1 MKLKKMLRSPVFT
14 IALFAI
20 AGALLLSTSIGATR
34 ALLTFFSETY
44 YAQFVMRDI
53 GITLNENGKEISHRD
68 YSADNFKD
76 DSAIEEKVKADNA
89 NWKDK
94 LYWDAHNG
102 ALLGNMLGDEEELVL
117 GKTYK
122 EKLTVTNTSGKDK
135 INITDENNN
144 EVETSKG
151 IPEYVRL
158 TVYKYWLKPKTDEN
172 GNIELDTDGKTP
184 KYEQKDVTLDPSLI
198 HLEWD
203 NIVENGSTEKGWIID
218 KDASSKTNNTEKGD
232 YKERTVLYYTKQLQP
247 MKDGD
252 DYKGEDEKHQ
262 QNRIDA
268 DMETLAATKLLS
280 IDASL
285 GAHLSETKVEKDGK
299 YTTYTYVYTYDK
311 YRFCIE
317 AQADAVQNQNAE
329 QAILSAWGRKVDIA
343 KDGTLSLKD

>member
-1 MKLKKMLRSPVFT
+1 MKVKKMLRSPVFT
-14 IALFAI
+14 IALFAV
-20 AGALLLSTSIGATR
+20 AGALVLLTSIGATR

-117 GKTYK
+117 GKSYK
-122 EKLTVTNTSGKDK
+122 EELTVTNSSGKDK
-135 INITDENNN
+135 IKITDENEQ
-144 EVETSKG
+144 EVETSEG
-151 IPEYVRL
+151 IPEYVRV
-158 TVYKYWLKPKTDEN
+158 TVYKYWLKPKVKTEKDANGKTVDVLDEKGNKVYETDED
-172 GNIELDTDGKTP
+172 GNTI
-184 KYEQKDVTLDPSLI
+184 YEEKDVTLAPSLI
-198 HLEWD
+198 NLHFTD
-203 NIVENGSTEKGWIID
+203 NKNWIRDDSASTA
-218 KDASSKTNNTEKGD
+218 KDGEA
-232 YKERTVLYYTKQLQP
+232 YKERSVYYYKNVL
-247 MKDGD
+247 GV
-252 DYKGEDEKHQ
+252 GETTEPLTD
-262 QNRIDA
+262 
-268 DMETLAATKLLS
+268 TLS

-343 KDGTLSLKD
+343 KDGTLSLKEE